1 MQMRNRVGWLGV
13 AGIDEHLAE
22 MSLAQAMTDLVEG
35 DSLNVRSVDRQNRSE
50 SSRRGGVTVS
60 SFHEAQARGR

>member
-50 SSRRGGVTVS
+50 SLRRGG
-60 SFHEAQARGR
+60 RP